1 MSASAPSASAVAG
14 RAQGRLTGRPA
25 ALLTAL
31 AVGAALVALP
41 FVTDEF
47 WVRFATKILIFGLAA
62 LAVDLLLGFA
72 GLVSF
77 GHAAYLGIGAYIAGI
92 LAGAGYESAY
102 LAWPLA
108 ALAGAAAAL
117 VFGALSLRSSGLYFI
132 MITLAFAQ
140 MVFYGLQSLR
150 AYGGDDGFAMTRN
163 TFGGLIDPYDG
174 PSFYFVT
181 LGIVLAILAMLKVVV
196 RSEFGAVLR
205 GARDNV
211 LRLHAIGV
219 PSFPYRLAAFV
230 ASGAI
235 TGLAGALLANLNGY
249 IVPSMAAWQVSG
261 ELLVM
266 VLLGGAG
273 TLVGALVG
281 AAALLGLSELLS
293 GLTEH
298 WSFYLGVLIVLRA
311 LVLREGI
318 VAVLGRGKRADG

>member
-1 MSASAPSASAVAG
+1 MLLSGAVAIIG
-14 RAQGRLTGRPA
+14 LV
-25 ALLTAL
+25 LLPLL
-31 AVGAALVALP
+31 A
-41 FVTDEF
+41 DEF

-77 GHAAYLGIGAYIAGI
+77 GHAAYLGIGAYVVGI
-92 LAGAGYESAY
+92 LASAGYESAF

-108 ALAGAAAAL
+108 ALAGGAAAL

-163 TFGGLIDPYDG
+163 TFGGIVDPYEG
-174 PSFYFVT
+174 PGFYYVT
-181 LGIVLAILAMLKVVV
+181 LAIVLGILAALSIAV

-219 PSFPYRLAAFV
+219 QSVPYRLAAFV
-230 ASGAI
+230 VSGAI
-235 TGLAGALLANLNGY
+235 TALAGALLANLNGY
-249 IVPSMAAWQVSG
+249 IVPSLAAWQVSG

-281 AAALLGLSELLS
+281 AAVLLGLSEILS
-293 GLTEH
+293 HLTTH
-298 WSFYLGVLIVLRA
+298 WSFYLGILIVARA

-318 VAVLGRGKRADG
+318 VALFGLERRKHG